1 MLRFRLVFD
10 RLVDFLRSEIHM
22 VIPLTQKIHQPIKS
36 LTDLTQQLMKHS
48 G

>member
-10 RLVDFLRSEIHM
+10 RLKDFLRSEIDT
-22 VIPLTQKIHQPIKS
+22 VIPLAQKILQPIKS
-36 LTDLTQQLMKHS
+36 LTDLTHQLVQYP